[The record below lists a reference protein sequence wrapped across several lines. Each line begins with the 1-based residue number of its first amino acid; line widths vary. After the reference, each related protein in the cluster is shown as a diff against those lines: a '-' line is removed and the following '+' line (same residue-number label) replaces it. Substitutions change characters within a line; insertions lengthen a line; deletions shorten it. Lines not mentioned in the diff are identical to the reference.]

1 MYRLYICQAKD
12 DCPWNIK
19 PPENLSEIIENYNIV
34 YALRSE
40 RVDYSVLEDIFKEG
54 NIGKLRRYLL
64 YSLSVGDLIL
74 AVTDKIIVFRCES
87 VGWSKKVIR

>member
-40 RVDYSVLEDIFKEG
+40 RIDNNVLEDRCVQM
-54 NIGKLRRYLL
+54 LSPS
-64 YSLSVGDLIL
+64 SLSSDSIYHPWNHPLRLPVQGAPQLP
-74 AVTDKIIVFRCES
+74 TSQTTFR
-87 VGWSKKVIR
+87 K